1 MSGQYPFG
9 STSLGPEA
17 EAETC
22 DAHYKDEGRACAWF
36 TFNCE
41 DQASSIANIPMCHS
55 GVEQSPIDLNTNLA
69 IPGDPGEIV
78 FQGYDVSFDL
88 LPTAVL
94 RMQNLA
100 LQLDFDATG
109 IITIICN
116 PNGRSGECPNGRLG
130 ELEDSEENLV
140 TPPKKRTY
148 AEMPSITGG
157 PLGSDDK

>member
-78 FQGYDVSFDL
+78 FQGYDVSFDS

-100 LQLDFDATG
+100 LQLDFDPLATA
-109 IITIICN
+109 IPT
-116 PNGRSGECPNGRLG
+116 GRLG

-140 TPPKKRTY
+140 TPLKNRAY

-157 PLGSDDK
+157 PLGSDK